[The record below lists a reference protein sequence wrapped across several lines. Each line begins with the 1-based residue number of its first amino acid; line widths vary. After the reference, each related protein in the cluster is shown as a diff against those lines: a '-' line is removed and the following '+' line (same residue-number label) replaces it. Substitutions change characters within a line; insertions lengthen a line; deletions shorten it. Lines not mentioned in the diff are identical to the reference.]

1 MYTTATASCFCVC
14 FLGIEDNIQHNRFLS
29 HVVFQARSWFL
40 KRETMLLDF
49 LATKNQAS
57 VWKNAEDI
65 MMIQRSFLIMYDTYN
80 DVV

>member
-1 MYTTATASCFCVC
+1 MP
-14 FLGIEDNIQHNRFLS
+14 
-29 HVVFQARSWFL
+29 
-40 KRETMLLDF
+40 LDF

-57 VWKNAEDI
+57 VRKNAEDI

>member
-1 MYTTATASCFCVC
+1 MYTTATASCFCV

-40 KRETMLLDF
+40 KRETMPLDF
-49 LATKNQAS
+49 LTTKNQAS

-65 MMIQRSFLIMYDTYN
+65 MKIQRSFLIMYDTYN